1 MVVSTETSLVVR
13 LATWLVFNAATA
25 AVDSWTICPVVVAL
39 RFAMSVVVKAAAC
52 VADRP
57 LTCVVVRPVLTWL
70 VVKLAT

>member
-1 MVVSTETSLVVR
+1 LIEV
-13 LATWLVFNAATA
+13 
-25 AVDSWTICPVVVAL
+25 VDSAAIWPVLVAVK
-39 RFAMSVVVKAAAC
+39 FAMSVVVKAAAC